1 MFSVPIKCTDQW
13 HPKQGER
20 VYVSH
25 AVTKGKFESCYFINW
40 WGGCLIIYY
49 KNQLHR
55 LHVRHSAM
63 KPVLRL
69 NQ

>member
-1 MFSVPIKCTDQW
+1 MDKLPIECTNKW

-20 VYVSH
+20 VYISH
-25 AVTKGKFESCYFINW
+25 AITKHKFKEAFFIGW

-49 KNQLHR
+49 ESELHR

-63 KPVLRL
+63 KPIL
-69 NQ
+69 NLNP